1 MTNMEKTILKE
12 LEEIKKLTLLSTKK
26 VLTMDDVSLL
36 TGLSKSH
43 VYKLVSWK
51 KIPHYKSNGGK
62 LTFFEKTELEEWLLQ
77 NRVKTTDEIEA
88 EAQIY
93 CMQKRKGGRP

>member
-1 MTNMEKTILKE
+1 METTILKE
-12 LEEIKKLTLLSTKK
+12 LQAIKQLTLLASKK

-43 VYKLVSWK
+43 IYKLVSWK

-62 LTFFEKTELEEWLLQ
+62 LTFFEKDEIERWLLQ
-77 NRVKTTDEIEA
+77 NRISTSDEIEIK
-88 EAQIY
+88 AQLY
-93 CMQKRKGGRP
+93 CTQKGKGNRL

>member
-1 MTNMEKTILKE
+1 MESNILQE
-12 LEEIKKLTLLSTKK
+12 LQEIKQLTLLASKK

-62 LTFFEKTELEEWLLQ
+62 LTFFEKDEIEKWLLQ
-77 NRVKTTDEIEA
+77 NRIETTEETEMKA
-88 EAQIY
+88 AAY
-93 CMQKRKGGRP
+93 CIANKKGTRK

>member
-1 MTNMEKTILKE
+1 MIMETTILKE
-12 LEEIKKLTLLSTKK
+12 LQDIKQLTLLSTKK

-43 VYKLVSWK
+43 IYKLVSWK

-62 LTFFEKTELEEWLLQ
+62 LTFFEKDEIEQWLLQ
-77 NRVKTTDEIEA
+77 NRIKTTEEIEA

-93 CMQKRKGGRP
+93 CLNKKGGRS

>member
-1 MTNMEKTILKE
+1 MERDILKE
-12 LEEIKKLTLLSTKK
+12 LYEIKQLTLLASKT

-43 VYKLVSWK
+43 IYKLVSWK

-62 LTFFEKTELEEWLLQ
+62 LTFFEKAEVEQWLLQ
-77 NRVKTTDEIEA
+77 NRVKTTDEIKA

-93 CMQKRKGGRP
+93 CMNDKKGGRS

>member
-1 MTNMEKTILKE
+1 MKEDILKE
-12 LEEIKKLTLLSTKK
+12 LYEIKQLTLLASKK

-43 VYKLVSWK
+43 IYKLVSWK
-51 KIPHYKSNGGK
+51 RIPHYKSNGGK
-62 LTFFEKTELEEWLLQ
+62 LTFFEKNEVEQWLLQ

-88 EAQIY
+88 EAQIF
-93 CMQKRKGGRP
+93 CMQKRKGGRS

>member
-1 MTNMEKTILKE
+1 MIMETTILKE
-12 LEEIKKLTLLSTKK
+12 LQEIKQLTLLSTKK

-43 VYKLVSWK
+43 IYKLVSWK

-62 LTFFEKTELEEWLLQ
+62 LTFFDKSEIEHWLLQ
-77 NRVKTTDEIEA
+77 NRIKTTEEIEA
-88 EAQIY
+88 EAQVY
-93 CMQKRKGGRP
+93 CLNKKGGRS